1 MSPPRLAS
9 PTPPRTQEK
18 VDFDLHGLAGV
29 RLLGASATDVAA
41 VRRQLGLVQ
50 GPLDRE
56 PDIVIRFVD
65 RLVTRSRI
73 RLLGLGETAFTDDA
87 FLLLRSKHKAPAR
100 VEIDFTQIGG
110 VVEITCERGLPAVP
124 LLIPILNLTVLARG
138 ALPLHASA
146 FVHHGTGAV
155 ATGWSKGGK
164 TEALLAFAAHGARY
178 VGDEWVYVAGD
189 GSRVHGIPEPI
200 RVWGWHLRQ
209 QPQYEELVGRAA
221 RRRLRAIELF
231 LGSERALRRVRAG
244 KRPTQ
249 ALTRLAPL
257 FSRQLFVDMEPER
270 LFGDFGE
277 QSASFDRLFFLVS
290 SDAPDI
296 SVEPVDPVEVGRRMV
311 FSLQYERLD
320 FTAAYLK
327 YRFAFP
333 GAANPFVEEV
343 EELERTALARA
354 LAGKPAF
361 VVHHPYPCSLDSLY
375 EAMRPYC
382 EG

>member
-110 VVEITCERGLPAVP
+110 AVDITCERGLPAVP

-146 FVHHGTGAV
+146 FVHRGTGAV

-209 QPQYEELVGRAA
+209 RPQYEELVGRAA

-296 SVEPVDPVEVGRRMV
+296 SVEPVDPVEVGQRMV

>member
-296 SVEPVDPVEVGRRMV
+296 SVEPVDPVEVGQRMV

-361 VVHHPYPCSLDSLY
+361 VVHHPYPCLLDSLY